1 MNCTC
6 TRTSIAL
13 TINSA
18 ATVMKYGSGK
28 WQLLE
33 QNFTG
38 GSGNNKKQNSCLPA
52 VYSVYDRQYRQELNL
67 ITLEEWAST
76 HCPLS

>member
-38 GSGNNKKQNSCLPA
+38 G
-52 VYSVYDRQYRQELNL
+52 
-67 ITLEEWAST
+67 EWQQ
-76 HCPLS
+76 